1 MLRKGIRY
9 LFLLISIAM
18 LSACFNH
25 QNNEFTPP
33 QSRES
38 LKAEHPWPQNNFVAI
53 SWHNVED
60 DTADQRF
67 MSVRTSALR
76 EQFAWL
82 RENGYHPVSVDQIRE
97 AHRGG
102 KPLPNK
108 AVLLSFDD
116 GFQSFY

>member
-1 MLRKGIRY
+1 
-9 LFLLISIAM
+9 
-18 LSACFNH
+18 
-25 QNNEFTPP
+25 
-33 QSRES
+33 
-38 LKAEHPWPQNNFVAI
+38 PQNNFVAI